1 VTDSI
6 GVLVTFAHAAANFFF
21 NSNFCSVDIVLKL
34 TLVNV
39 TFPVTALLAG
49 GGGGGAG
56 GVGGGAGGGGD
67 GSGKAMTCIFKPW
80 LQ

>member
-1 VTDSI
+1 VTESLV
-6 GVLVTFAHAAANFFF
+6 VLAIFAIAA
-21 NSNFCSVDIVLKL
+21 SNLAFISSMPCADTVLKSISLNSTSPL
-34 TLVNV
+34 TSSE
-39 TFPVTALLAG
+39 AG